1 MFFVVEGEVS
11 IMVPKTFDE
20 LKNFKDGSDLFLATQ
35 TSDVTNQKLFE
46 ILNKYLNSDLMSLV
60 KKNVE
65 RLDPKLRVLLVHFR
79 VFMKSLKHELY
90 LYFANR
96 GRGKYYKNGVFLYKK
111 VTSILSKGYF
121 GEISLINN
129 GPRNST
135 AYCRKDT
142 TIYSLKKEKFDV

>member
-1 MFFVVEGEVS
+1 
-11 IMVPKTFDE
+11 MVPKTFDE
-20 LKNFKDGSDLFLATQ
+20 LKNFKDGSDVFFATQ
-35 TSDVTNQKLFE
+35 TSDVTNQKLFG

-65 RLDPKLRVLLVHFR
+65 RLDPKLRALLVHFR
-79 VFMKSLKHELY
+79 VFMKSLKDELY
-90 LYFANR
+90 LYFSNR

-111 VTSILSKGYF
+111 VTSILAQGYF